1 MSERLDRLEAMMES
15 QFALNAELRTAIE
28 ILNNTAQSQRQE
40 SAELRKTAEAFLQV
54 VQRHQRDIE
63 LLTTDRQHRS
73 DRHGA

>member
-28 ILNNTAQSQRQE
+28 VLNNTAQSQRQE
-40 SAELRKTAEAFLQV
+40 SVELRKTAEALLQI

-63 LLTTDRQHRS
+63 FLTTDRQHRS
-73 DRHGA
+73 DRPGA